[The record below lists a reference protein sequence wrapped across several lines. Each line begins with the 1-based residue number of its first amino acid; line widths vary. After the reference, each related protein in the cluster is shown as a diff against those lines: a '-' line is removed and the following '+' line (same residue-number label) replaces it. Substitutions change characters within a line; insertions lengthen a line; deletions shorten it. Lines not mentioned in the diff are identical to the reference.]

1 MKLKRWLCMLLVL
14 CMVAAVIPMNAVR
27 ALDVP
32 KNTVPSEW
40 NEIPFQVNPL
50 YEGLIDPADY
60 EVDFSEKHWEAAPAA
75 SVTYLSE
82 KDAAAKIRT
91 NMINRV
97 GEFTV
102 YVSSD
107 SNDYS
112 KVLESLMAETF
123 KHTGKPKEGDS
134 LQWQIAGYSGTYA
147 SEYLDG
153 KYGYTFNLVIPYY
166 TTAAQE
172 KELDTAVKNLL
183 NKLNVSS
190 KSAYDKVKAVYDY
203 VCANVTYDYD
213 HLNDTSY
220 TLQFTPY
227 AALVKKTAVCQGYAL
242 LMYRLM
248 LELGVDIRLIA
259 GIGGDEAHGWNIVKL
274 DGYYYNL
281 DSTWDAGMDEYEF
294 FLVSRKNFPYHFRYL
309 DYETFAFH
317 KAYPMAESN
326 YVKGTAAKLD
336 PIILEAY
343 VSEDI
348 FFTLKRNGTLSIS
361 GTGPMPDYSTSE
373 TSRNGIAPWRAWS
386 ENITEIIINQGV
398 TEIGTYNF
406 TSMVNVKKLSLPAGL
421 ITIRSNAFENCAS
434 LPALKLPDGL
444 KTIEAEAFENCE
456 ALTELRVPESV
467 TSLSGFAYC
476 TGLKKVY
483 LYNSGTIGEYAF
495 DSCTELKELV
505 IGNRIEWIGRD
516 AFRLCV
522 SLETVTIPESVTMVN
537 DCAFRDC
544 RNLTTVYL
552 KNSGVLAYGAFE
564 YCRNLKN
571 VHFLGNITTIGREA
585 FGYCWVLE
593 EITLPESLEELEDY
607 VFYNSSKL
615 KIVRF
620 TGDAPEMHSNTFG
633 GNSLT
638 AYYPI
643 YNETWTP
650 DVLQDYGGK
659 VTWIATCYDN
669 HIYDEGVVTL
679 APTCTEK
686 GVMTYSCV
694 NCDKTRTESIPA
706 TGHTSGSSYVEV
718 EPTCMSIGT
727 MAHTCAV
734 CNELYYEDI
743 PMLPHTCE
751 DGICTACGNSV
762 FRLAGANRWNTA
774 LKVADEMKTN
784 LGDEKFDAIIIASGS
799 GFADALSGSYLS
811 SVKNAPILLSW
822 GQGGKYE
829 YLDTDNIAYIQENLA
844 EGGTV
849 YILGGV
855 NAVPELYEEGLEG
868 YNVKRLGGANRFETN
883 ILILEEAGIGEGE
896 EILVCT
902 ATNFA
907 DSLSASAT
915 GKPILLVWNEKGIL
929 YGDQPE
935 FLSELKEQGC
945 TFTIIGG
952 ENAVGTALAETI
964 STYGNVERLAGE
976 NRFET
981 SVLVARKYFEAPEYA
996 VLAYAWNYPDGLCGG
1011 ALAYTL
1017 NAPLV
1022 LTMTNYE
1029 TQASEYIQTQEIAK
1043 GIVLGGETLISNA
1056 AIRTVFAMEADA
1068 PVAVK

>member
-1 MKLKRWLCMLLVL
+1 MKLKRWLCVLVTL
-14 CMVAAVIPMNAVR
+14 CMVITVLPLNAVR
-27 ALDVP
+27 AVDVS
-32 KNTVPSEW
+32 KNEVTSGW
-40 NEIPFQVNPL
+40 KEIPFQVNPL
-50 YEGLIDPADY
+50 YEGLIDPAEY
-60 EVDFSEKHWEAAPAA
+60 EVEFSPDRWEVAPAA

-82 KDAAAKIRT
+82 KDAAAKVRT

-107 SNDYS
+107 NSNYA
-112 KVLESLMAETF
+112 KVLTSLLEETF

-134 LQWQIAGYSGTYA
+134 LQWQIAGYSGSY
-147 SEYLDG
+147 SKESLDSG

-183 NKLNVSS
+183 NRLNVGS

-203 VCANVTYDYD
+203 VCANVTYDHD

-220 TLQFTPY
+220 SLQFTPY

-259 GIGGDEAHGWNIVKL
+259 GTGGGEAHGWNIVKL
-274 DGYYYNL
+274 DGFYYNL

-317 KAYPMAESN
+317 KAYPMAEAN
-326 YVKGTAAKLD
+326 YKKGTTAKLD
-336 PIILEAY
+336 PIILDAY
-343 VSEDI
+343 VSENI
-348 FFTLKRNGTLSIS
+348 SFSLNRNGTLTIS
-361 GTGPMPDYSTSE
+361 GTGAMPDYAASDE
-373 TSRNGIAPWRAWS
+373 TGDVIAPWRYWS
-386 ENITEIIINQGV
+386 SDITKIVVNKGV
-398 TEIGTYNF
+398 TRIGEFSFSY
-406 TSMVNVKKLSLPAGL
+406 MKNVKTLSLATGL
-421 ITIRSNAFENCAS
+421 TSIGRYAFVGCKALTELKIPDGMKTIESNAFESCS
-434 LPALKLPDGL
+434 G
-444 KTIEAEAFENCE
+444 F
-456 ALTELRVPESV
+456 TELRIPESV
-467 TSLSGFAYC
+467 TSLNGFPFC

-483 LYNSGTIGEYAF
+483 LYNSGTVESNAF
-495 DSCTELKELV
+495 HECGALTELV
-505 IGNRIEWIGRD
+505 IGSQVKSVESA
-516 AFRLCV
+516 AF
-522 SLETVTIPESVTMVN
+522 SS
-537 DCAFRDC
+537 C
-544 RNLTTVYL
+544 RKLTTVYL
-552 KNSGVLAYGAFE
+552 KNSGILKSSTFSS
-564 YCRNLKN
+564 CQSLKN
-571 VHFLGNITTIGREA
+571 VHFQGNITEIESNA
-585 FGYCWVLE
+585 FVHCQSLE
-593 EITLPESLEELEDY
+593 EIVLPASLEKIADRPFSYCYELKS
-607 VFYNSSKL
+607 VG
-615 KIVRF
+615 F
-620 TGDAPEMHSNTFG
+620 TGDVPEFGSLTFADLT
-633 GNSLT
+633 LT

-650 DVLQDYGGK
+650 GVLQDYGGK
-659 VTWIATCYDN
+659 VTWIGTCYDN

-694 NCDKTRTESIPA
+694 NCDKTRTGSIPA

-718 EPTCMSIGT
+718 EPTCMSVGI

-734 CNELYYEDI
+734 CNEQYCEDI

-762 FRLAGANRWNTA
+762 FRLAGANRWSTA
-774 LKVADEMKTN
+774 LDVADEMKTN
-784 LGDEKFDAIIIASGS
+784 LGVEKFDAIIIASGS
-799 GFADALSGSYLS
+799 NFADALAGSYLS
-811 SVKNAPILLSW
+811 TKKNAPILLSW

-829 YLDTDNIAYIQENLA
+829 YLDTDNIEYIKNNLKD
-844 EGGTV
+844 GGTV

-855 NAVPELYEEGLEG
+855 NAVPELYEAGLEG
-868 YNVKRLGGANRFETN
+868 YDVVRLGGANRFETN
-883 ILILEEAGIGEGE
+883 ILILEEAGIDPGS

-902 ATNFA
+902 STNFA

-915 GKPILLVWNEKGIL
+915 GKPILLVWNERGEL
-929 YGDQPE
+929 YGDQSE
-935 FLSELKEQGC
+935 FLASLEDC
-945 TFTIIGG
+945 SFTVIGG
-952 ENAVGTALAETI
+952 ENAVGTALMDAI
-964 STYGNVERLAGE
+964 GTYGQVDRLAGA

-981 SVLVARKYFEAPEYA
+981 SVLVAQKYFEAPEYA

-1017 NAPLV
+1017 DAPLV
-1022 LTMTNYE
+1022 LTMTKYE
-1029 TQASEYIQTQEIAK
+1029 AQAAEYILSCGIEKA
-1043 GIVLGGETLISNA
+1043 IVLGGESLISDD
-1056 AIRTVFAMEADA
+1056 AIRTVFAMEAEA